1 MIYTSGTTG
10 TPKGVEVEHR
20 GIVNLLHHHRKNLL
34 RPHDCGKAVVVASF
48 IFDSHVREVWL
59 PLSLGGCL
67 CIAENVLSLTEGT
80 MTAGTPAGSVQC
92 LTLTFPLTLLPTL
105 ALTLALT
112 VALPDGQGS
121 RSLQS
126 RGRSERC

>member
-1 MIYTSGTTG
+1 MLPRATSDMIYTSGTTG

-20 GIVNLLHHHRKNLL
+20 GVVNLLHHHRKNLL

-80 MTAGTPAGSVQC
+80 MTAGTPAGYPFPTQ
-92 LTLTFPLTLLPTL
+92 TLNPNPNRK
-105 ALTLALT
+105 
-112 VALPDGQGS
+112 PQP
-121 RSLQS
+121 QH
-126 RGRSERC
+126 